1 MKSMTGYGRGE
12 ASRNGAKLTVEISTV
27 NRKQAE
33 LSLYLPRELDAL
45 ESRARDEIN
54 SRISRGRIVARV
66 GLSAAQGNGSR
77 VKLDADLAKQ
87 YAREYRKLAKGL
99 KLRDDLGIDTILRA
113 PGVLQQSDE
122 ALDADALWPA
132 LRKAVRDALGDLLE
146 MRTREGAHLKKDLQ
160 QRIGTMQKA
169 VKKIS
174 KQAPSTV
181 KRHRELLNE
190 RLAAAGLELGNGDD
204 ERLLKEVAMFAD
216 RIDITE
222 ELTRLESHFG
232 QFTDCA
238 KAKGPVGR
246 TLDFLSQEMN
256 REINTIGSKANDA
269 AISRLV
275 VTLKSEL
282 EKFREQVQNVE

>member
-1 MKSMTGYGRGE
+1 MTGYGRGE
-12 ASRNGAKLTVEISTV
+12 VSRDGAKLTVEISTV

-66 GLSAAQGNGSR
+66 GLSATDGNGTE
-77 VKLDADLAKQ
+77 VKLDVDLAKR
-87 YAREYRKLAKGL
+87 YAREYRKLAKEL
-99 KLRDDLGIDTILRA
+99 KLKDDLGIDTILRA
-113 PGVLQQSDE
+113 PGVLKQSDE
-122 ALDADALWPA
+122 ALDVEKLWPA
-132 LRKAVRDALGDLLE
+132 LRKALRDSLADLLS
-146 MRTREGAHLKKDLQ
+146 MRTREGANLKKDLQ

-169 VKKIS
+169 VKKIA

-181 KRHRELLNE
+181 KRHREQLHE
-190 RLAAAGLELGNGDD
+190 RLAAAGLELGKGDD

-232 QFTDCA
+232 QFNDCA
-238 KAKGPVGR
+238 KTKRPVGR

-256 REINTIGSKANDA
+256 REINTIGSKGNDA
-269 AISRLV
+269 AISKMV

>member
-1 MKSMTGYGRGE
+1 MTGYGRGE

-132 LRKAVRDALGDLLE
+132 LRKAARAALGDLLA

-181 KRHRELLNE
+181 KRHRELLHE
-190 RLAAAGLELGNGDD
+190 RLAAAGLELGKGDD

-232 QFTDCA
+232 QFADCA
-238 KAKGPVGR
+238 KANGPVGR

>member
-132 LRKAVRDALGDLLE
+132 LRKAVRDALGDLLA